1 MIFPE
6 KMPRATTH
14 MSKSR
19 RTAMARNDRRVDSA
33 LGETLTDCTY
43 GRITKALG
51 NKMFLL
57 LTPDK
62 KEHLGHIRGKIAR
75 VAIDDVVLLNVRS
88 YESRVASSKSVFD
101 IMALFSQKG
110 ISKLLKASMI
120 PKWMTLK
127 GGDEKV
133 EDDLFDIGGDDEEEF
148 RIFDVVEEEKKGV
161 ARGGAGAIAPIM
173 ENDDDI
179 MDRIDDI

>member
-1 MIFPE
+1 
-6 KMPRATTH
+6 MPRASTH

-19 RTAMARNDRRVDSA
+19 QTAMARNDRRVESA

-43 GRITKALG
+43 GRIVKALG

-62 KEHLGHIRGKIAR
+62 KEHLGHIRGKMAR
-75 VAIDDVVLLNVRS
+75 VAVDDVVLLNVRS
-88 YESRVASSKSVFD
+88 YESRAASSKSVFD
-101 IMALFSQKG
+101 IMALFSPKD
-110 ISKLLKASMI
+110 ISKLLKAGMI
-120 PKWMTLK
+120 PKWMTVK

-148 RIFDVVEEEKKGV
+148 RIFDVVEEPKKGAV
-161 ARGGAGAIAPIM
+161 SSGAGATAPTLA
-173 ENDDDI
+173 DDDI
-179 MDRIDDI
+179 MAMIDDI

>member
-1 MIFPE
+1 
-6 KMPRATTH
+6 MPRASTH

-19 RTAMARNDRRVDSA
+19 QTAMARNDRRVESA

-43 GRITKALG
+43 GRIVKALG

-62 KEHLGHIRGKIAR
+62 KEHLGHIRGKMAR

-101 IMALFSQKG
+101 IMALFSPKD
-110 ISKLLKASMI
+110 ISKLLKAGMI
-120 PKWMTLK
+120 PKWMTVK
-127 GGDEKV
+127 GASDEKV
-133 EDDLFDIGGDDEEEF
+133 EDDLFDIDGGDDDEF
-148 RIFDVVEEEKKGV
+148 KIFDVTEEAAPKKKSV
-161 ARGGAGAIAPIM
+161 VSGGAGATAPTL
-173 ENDDDI
+173 DDDAV
-179 MDRIDDI
+179 MGMIDDI

>member
-1 MIFPE
+1 
-6 KMPRATTH
+6 MPRASTH

-19 RTAMARNDRRVDSA
+19 QTAMARNERRVESA

-43 GRITKALG
+43 GRIVKALG

-62 KEHLGHIRGKIAR
+62 KEHLGRIRGKMAR
-75 VAIDDVVLLNVRS
+75 VALDDIVLLNVRS
-88 YESRVASSKSVFD
+88 YESRATSSQSVFD
-101 IMALFSQKG
+101 IMALFSPKD

-120 PKWMTLK
+120 PKWMTVK

-133 EDDLFDIGGDDEEEF
+133 EDDLFDIDGGDDDEF
-148 RIFDVVEEEKKGV
+148 KIFDVVEEAEPKKKSV
-161 ARGGAGAIAPIM
+161 VSGGAGATAPTL
-173 ENDDDI
+173 DDDAV
-179 MDRIDDI
+179 MGMIDDI

>member
-1 MIFPE
+1 
-6 KMPRATTH
+6 MPRASTH

-19 RTAMARNDRRVDSA
+19 QTAMARNERRVESA

-43 GRITKALG
+43 GRIVKALG

-57 LTPDK
+57 LTPDR
-62 KEHLGHIRGKIAR
+62 KEHLGHIRGKMAR

-101 IMALFSQKG
+101 IMALFSPKD
-110 ISKLLKASMI
+110 ISKLLKAGLI

-127 GGDEKV
+127 GSDE
-133 EDDLFDIGGDDEEEF
+133 EAGDDLFDIGGGDDEEEF
-148 RIFDVVEEEKKGV
+148 HIFDVVEEPKKKSAV
-161 ARGGAGAIAPIM
+161 SGGAGAIAPTL
-173 ENDDDI
+173 DDDAVAS
-179 MDRIDDI
+179 MIDDI